1 MYLNVKFSLFARCSC
16 VSCSTWLQLSRACS
30 SVLSLTELCWCS
42 QLYWGAWPKGLCPWA
57 PGLSPWAE
65 PQLRLAVAVLTV
77 QAAGTWNSH
86 VPQHAVPF
94 LTQQDILGDFTMGTQ
109 GKNQSLTK
117 QDGIFSMI
125 LPVVQHLGSPDII
138 KLCLV
143 VPSFLS
149 TGRSSFKQL
158 FSWLSHRQ
166 QCIRC
171 WARDFTSLG

>member
-1 MYLNVKFSLFARCSC
+1 MFNLTTAEQGLFLCAEPHRALLVQPALLRCLAQGA
-16 VSCSTWLQLSRACS
+16 VSM
-30 SVLSLTELCWCS
+30 
-42 QLYWGAWPKGLCPWA
+42 
-57 PGLSPWAE
+57 SPWAE

-158 FSWLSHRQ
+158 FS
-166 QCIRC
+166 
-171 WARDFTSLG
+171 